1 LDSVFF
7 QRFNATPG
15 PQFTSAQDN
24 MVFQQ
29 ELSDRAAE
37 IVEVFKG
44 VGLWEDTSEQGEYKG
59 DTPLVTDQITFTHAR
74 MTKKFHIT
82 EEMIEDDQHSVV
94 KKAISQMGTKGRV
107 TQNSEAMK
115 IYRDAEDVTLTADG
129 AYLLSAAHSN
139 IAGDTI
145 DNTVSGAL
153 TEDTLEEGVK
163 LLVEQKDQAGD
174 IIGHEARTL
183 LVPPELFKEAVVITE
198 SRLEANTTDNN
209 LNVFSAKY
217 GIIVRQS
224 QYLGLAATGKDDHWF
239 LLGDYHSVMRF
250 KRVPI
255 QTRLLDG
262 AYQDNGDSV
271 YRGRYREVYG
281 AISYEAIVGFEGA

>member
-1 LDSVFF
+1 MDSVFF

-29 ELSDRAAE
+29 ESSDRAAE

>member
-1 LDSVFF
+1 MDSVFF

-29 ELSDRAAE
+29 ESSDRAAE

-153 TEDTLEEGVK
+153 TEDTLEEGAK

>member
-1 LDSVFF
+1 MDSVFF

-29 ELSDRAAE
+29 ESSDRAAE

-217 GIIVRQS
+217 GIVIRQS